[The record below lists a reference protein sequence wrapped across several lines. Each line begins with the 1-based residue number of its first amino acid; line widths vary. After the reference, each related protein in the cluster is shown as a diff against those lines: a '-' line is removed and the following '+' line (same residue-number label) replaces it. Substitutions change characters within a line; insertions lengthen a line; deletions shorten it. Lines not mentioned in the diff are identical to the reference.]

1 MWSVGVPQDDGE
13 CGYPVASASVPRSGA
28 GAGVHVEHPAAE
40 RHGPLPLDCYAFGA
54 DATGYARSVVIH
66 HIRPLGRSRNGPA
79 RRRRV
84 RGVNLVTDPCARVAM
99 MVAGA

>member
-1 MWSVGVPQDDGE
+1 MWSIRRLNDMD
-13 CGYPVASASVPRSGA
+13 
-28 GAGVHVEHPAAE
+28 
-40 RHGPLPLDCYAFGA
+40 PLPLDCYAFGA
-54 DATGYARSVVIH
+54 DATGYPRSVVIH
-66 HIRPLGRSRNGPA
+66 RFQPLGRSRSGPA